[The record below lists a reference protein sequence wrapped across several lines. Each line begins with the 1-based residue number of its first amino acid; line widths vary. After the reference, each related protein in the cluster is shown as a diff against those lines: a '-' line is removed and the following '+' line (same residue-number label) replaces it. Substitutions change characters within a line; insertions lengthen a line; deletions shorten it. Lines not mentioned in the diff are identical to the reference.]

1 MARKVEVAIIG
12 AGSAG
17 LAALRQ
23 VRKRTEDFVLVN
35 EGPYGTTCARV
46 GCMPSKALIEIAH
59 AFHERT
65 RFEAYGIRGGE
76 ALCVD
81 LPAAMR
87 RVRELRD
94 RFVGGVLRTTAD
106 LGERNLGGRARLQGP
121 GHISVGG
128 QDIEAR
134 SIILAPGSRPI
145 VPPAWAAFG
154 DRVQTTDTV
163 FELENLPRRIAVI
176 GLGAI
181 GVEFAQALAHLGLEV
196 TAFSRGADLAGLSD
210 PAVNAALRA
219 ILGESFTL
227 HTGGD
232 VAITEAG
239 DGLRVSMDGQAATVD
254 MVLVAVG
261 RRPNLDDLGLETL
274 GVTLDE
280 HGLPPFDRTTMRIG
294 DLPVFL
300 AGDANA
306 HAPLLHEAADEGYI
320 AGFNATAADPSCFQ
334 RRVPLG
340 IVFAAPDIATVG
352 ERHGALAPG
361 SFVVGE
367 VDFTKQGRARMGQRN
382 KGLLRLYADAQS
394 GRLLGAEM
402 CAPSGEHLAHLL
414 ALAIG
419 QKLTV
424 LDLLRMPFYHPV
436 IEEGLRTALRA
447 ASRHFD
453 TDASDLSACEPA
465 KAEALG

>member
-1 MARKVEVAIIG
+1 
-12 AGSAG
+12 
-17 LAALRQ
+17 
-23 VRKRTEDFVLVN
+23 
-35 EGPYGTTCARV
+35 
-46 GCMPSKALIEIAH
+46 
-59 AFHERT
+59 
-65 RFEAYGIRGGE
+65 
-76 ALCVD
+76 
-81 LPAAMR
+81 
-87 RVRELRD
+87 
-94 RFVGGVLRTTAD
+94 
-106 LGERNLGGRARLQGP
+106 
-121 GHISVGG
+121 
-128 QDIEAR
+128 
-134 SIILAPGSRPI
+134 
-145 VPPAWAAFG
+145 
-154 DRVQTTDTV
+154 
-163 FELENLPRRIAVI
+163 
-176 GLGAI
+176 
-181 GVEFAQALAHLGLEV
+181 
-196 TAFSRGADLAGLSD
+196 
-210 PAVNAALRA
+210 
-219 ILGESFTL
+219 
-227 HTGGD
+227 
-232 VAITEAG
+232 
-239 DGLRVSMDGQAATVD
+239 MDGQAATVD